1 MASQSEHDGPDLNLP
16 AWSLDRESALAATHR
31 SPFPLDNAREWAWG
45 GATGKGVRV
54 CVIDS
59 GIDGTHP
66 AVGGVRA
73 GRLRPARGGRRD
85 DASCTTTRKGD
96 LFGHGTACAGIIRS
110 LAPDC
115 EIHSVRTLGRKL
127 TGRGAIL
134 LAGLRWAIDE
144 GYDVI
149 NLSLSM
155 SKASFVEQLHELADP
170 AYFQN
175 ALIVAAAHNMP
186 VVSYPWRFPAVVSVG
201 SHSGT
206 DAFEFYANPT
216 PPVEFIACGV
226 DVELAWLEHATI
238 RATGNSFATPHIAG
252 HRRPHPVQ
260 APRPDAVRGQ
270 EPAARDGR
278 QRQEQPMSTPPRGFG
293 STVAAG
299 IIGSDA
305 AYRAL
310 RSRSS
315 RSRRGSSPPT
325 PRRS

>member
-1 MASQSEHDGPDLNLP
+1 MAPKSEHDGPDLDLP

-54 CVIDS
+54 CIIDS

-66 AVGGVRA
+66 AVGGVDRA
-73 GRLRPARGGRRD
+73 VYIQLEADGE
-85 DASCTTTRKGD
+85 TTTVHDDEEGD

-110 LAPDC
+110 LAPEC
-115 EIHSVRTLGRKL
+115 EIHSVRTLGRRL
-127 TGRGAIL
+127 TGRGVVL
-134 LAGLRWAIDE
+134 LAGLKWAIDE

-155 SKASFVEQLHELADP
+155 SKASFVEQLRELADR

-206 DAFEFYANPT
+206 DALEFYANPT
-216 PPVEFIACGV
+216 PPVEFLACGV
-226 DVELAWLEHATI
+226 DVELAWLDHATI

-252 HRRPHPVQ
+252 IATRILSKHP
-260 APRPDAVRGQ
+260 GL
-270 EPAARDGR
+270 
-278 QRQEQPMSTPPRGFG
+278 TPFEVKSLLRA
-293 STVAAG
+293 TAG
-299 IIGSDA
+299 NV
-305 AYRAL
+305 
-310 RSRSS
+310 RSS
-315 RSRRGSSPPT
+315 P
-325 PRRS
+325 

>member
-1 MASQSEHDGPDLNLP
+1 MAPKSEHDGPDLDLP

-54 CVIDS
+54 CIIDS

-66 AVGGVRA
+66 AVGGCERA
-73 GRLRPARGGRRD
+73 VYVQLEADGE
-85 DASCTTTRKGD
+85 TTTVHDDEEGD
-96 LFGHGTACAGIIRS
+96 LFGHGTACAGVIRS
-110 LAPDC
+110 LAPEC
-115 EIHSVRTLGRKL
+115 EIHSVRTLGRRL
-127 TGRGAIL
+127 TGRGVVL
-134 LAGLRWAIDE
+134 LAGLKWAIDE

-155 SKASFVEQLHELADP
+155 SKASFVEQLRELADR

-206 DAFEFYANPT
+206 DALEFYANPT
-216 PPVEFIACGV
+216 PPVEFLACGV
-226 DVELAWLEHATI
+226 DVELAWLDHATI

-252 HRRPHPVQ
+252 IATRILSKHP
-260 APRPDAVRGQ
+260 GL
-270 EPAARDGR
+270 
-278 QRQEQPMSTPPRGFG
+278 TPFEVKSLLRA
-293 STVAAG
+293 TAG
-299 IIGSDA
+299 NV
-305 AYRAL
+305 
-310 RSRSS
+310 RSS
-315 RSRRGSSPPT
+315 P
-325 PRRS
+325 